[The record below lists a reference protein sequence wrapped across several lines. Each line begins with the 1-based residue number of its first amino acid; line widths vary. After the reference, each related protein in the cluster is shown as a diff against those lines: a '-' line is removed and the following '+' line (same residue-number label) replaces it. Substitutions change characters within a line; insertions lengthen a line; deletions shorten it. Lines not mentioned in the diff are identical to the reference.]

1 MIGIKSIASYVP
13 VAGVDNYAQG
23 AKFAKD
29 EEFILGKIGSA
40 FLPRKDA
47 GQETSDLCVEA
58 VNALFAANPE
68 LKREAIDVLIVVTQN
83 GDEEGLP
90 HTRRSYRT
98 NWACPPP
105 SRPLI
110 FPWVA
115 PGTSTASMP
124 SRGSWKLLA

>member
-58 VNALFAANPE
+58 VNALFAKNPD
-68 LKREAIDVLIVVTQN
+68 LKRESIDVLIVVTQN
-83 GDEEGLP
+83 GDEEIGRA
-90 HTRRSYRT
+90 H
-98 NWACPPP
+98 
-105 SRPLI
+105 
-110 FPWVA
+110 V
-115 PGTSTASMP
+115 
-124 SRGSWKLLA
+124 